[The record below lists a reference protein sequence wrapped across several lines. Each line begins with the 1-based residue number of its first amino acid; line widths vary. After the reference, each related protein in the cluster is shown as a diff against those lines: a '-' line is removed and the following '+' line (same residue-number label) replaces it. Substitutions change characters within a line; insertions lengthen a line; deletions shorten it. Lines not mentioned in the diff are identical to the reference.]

1 MSSDDMTSESSSF
14 QEVAALWELSEQEQ
28 EELVDL
34 RQRLLD
40 VQSPLNQWRD
50 LVRFLRARPG
60 NVTAAETMFR
70 QMVQWRTVHDVDATL
85 KTYTPPSEMLRY
97 YPGALLEGFD
107 REGDPVFVSRLGVA
121 DGVGL
126 LHRYGKDEMIRHA
139 IWIRELVVQKVKEV
153 EEKRGRPVRRI
164 CLIED
169 LHGLSLKTH
178 GHRGLLSAY
187 GEIMRLDQDN
197 YPETAK
203 KLLIVRA
210 PTLFRM
216 IWSMAKHF
224 FDPGVVRK
232 MFFCGVSDYQTVLDQ
247 YVELEVL
254 PEEIV
259 PGIGRGKAVEGM
271 PSDFLGGRLP

>member
-1 MSSDDMTSESSSF
+1 MKSESSSSF
-14 QEVAALWELSEQEQ
+14 QEVAALWELSEDEQ
-28 EELVDL
+28 NELVDL
-34 RQRLLD
+34 QKRLHD
-40 VQSPLNQWRD
+40 VQSPLNHWRE

-60 NVTAAETMFR
+60 NITAAETMFR
-70 QMVQWRTVHDVDATL
+70 QMVKWRTVHQVDDIL
-85 KTYTPPSEMLRY
+85 STYTPPSEMIRY

-107 REGDPVFVSRLGVA
+107 REGDPIFVSRLGVT

-126 LHRYGKDEMIRHA
+126 LQRYGKDEMIRHA
-139 IWIRELVVQKVKEV
+139 IWIRELVVQKVKEM

-164 CLIED
+164 CLVED

-178 GHRGLLSAY
+178 GHRALLSVY

-232 MFFCGVSDYQTVLDQ
+232 MVFCGVNDYQTVLEQ
-247 YVELEVL
+247 YVEIEVL

-259 PGIGRGKAVEGM
+259 PVIGRGKAVEGM
-271 PSDFLGGRLP
+271 PSNFSGGRLP